1 MGMAFARD
9 EVHWLVRH
17 QDSLASLKDKR
28 PKPDLEDRLLP
39 ELLFHV
45 EELRALVRLIFFS
58 FNDRFFKLRYQFS
71 NLFNNNHK
79 RSV

>member
-1 MGMAFARD
+1 MSTGPKSLYVFMGMAFARD

-17 QDSLASLKDKR
+17 QDSLATLKDKR

-45 EELRALVRLIFFS
+45 EELRALVGVS
-58 FNDRFFKLRYQFS
+58 
-71 NLFNNNHK
+71 
-79 RSV
+79 SVKF

>member
-17 QDSLASLKDKR
+17 QDSLATLKDKR

-45 EELRALVRLIFFS
+45 EELRALVRIE
-58 FNDRFFKLRYQFS
+58 FKKDILLAFD
-71 NLFNNNHK
+71 LFIMKNV
-79 RSV
+79 RM

>member
-17 QDSLASLKDKR
+17 QDSLATLKDKR

-45 EELRALVRLIFFS
+45 EELRALV
-58 FNDRFFKLRYQFS
+58 
-71 NLFNNNHK
+71 
-79 RSV
+79 SV